1 MPNVAG
7 VRALCPVKITS
18 EEWACCGTK
27 GITILLT
34 AFVRDLLSN
43 RAKHTD
49 AESAEIIGECWSSW
63 FPSRSCT

>member
-1 MPNVAG
+1 MPDVAG

-34 AFVRDLLSN
+34 AFCPRLAFQSEP
-43 RAKHTD
+43 AH
-49 AESAEIIGECWSSW
+49 G
-63 FPSRSCT
+63 FPPFILVKKVV